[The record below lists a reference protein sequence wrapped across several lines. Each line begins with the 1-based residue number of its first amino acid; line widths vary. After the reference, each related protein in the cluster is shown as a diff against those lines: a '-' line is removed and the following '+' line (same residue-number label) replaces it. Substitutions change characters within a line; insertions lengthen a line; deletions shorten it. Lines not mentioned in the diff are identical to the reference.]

1 MKPQQLKPQ
10 KRKFLSDRLFTFSVI
25 ISVMFLTIAYQFYK
39 LQIIEH
45 DAYDEELRAT
55 VQKEV
60 KIPAIRGVIY
70 DRYGKPLAT
79 NKAIYV
85 LKYDPQVSL
94 KSGEMDRILLNVAE
108 LLEKNQDEYIDN
120 VPISKTTPFVFTEDT
135 QSVKRFITNYVPY
148 NNNEHK
154 EELYGYSASELIE
167 YLRGEKVFDLD
178 EKYSDE
184 EARKIIAMRLEIRQT
199 TYQKYKQVTIAQ
211 DVSMKSLAAIEENQA
226 DFASITSEV
235 ESQRYYT
242 YGKALGNV
250 LGYTRSIT
258 ESQYETLQSE
268 GYEKDDIV
276 GQVGIESQ
284 MESELRGQTG
294 SKLIQ
299 VDNVGRTVFTLETEE
314 ATSGNDVYLTIDA
327 DLQVA
332 VYEALEKR
340 LSQGIVARLQGAAKT
355 TPLTGREVLI
365 SMAKNNQLDL
375 KVMSAASEDEM
386 QRQLYN
392 KILAS
397 YQEEEKR
404 LEEAEKN
411 LPDDEKTSL
420 SLKQHFANML
430 DSEEVLITD
439 QELLLSFGEQGSLDL
454 SEAQMTNIAS
464 GNYNLE
470 SLLIEQL
477 QNGGL
482 TPDQTDITPFSG
494 TAVVTDPN
502 TGQTLALVSY
512 PSYDNNEFTQ
522 NFNSIYTKLHDG
534 VDNRN
539 IEINRALKTAKAP
552 GSTFKM
558 ITGIAGLEEGLV
570 TSTEEIYDSGQ
581 YTKAGL
587 PYLSCWIFTN
597 TGHGHG
603 NENIVGALE
612 VSCNYYFNE
621 VAYRL
626 GQKFGGPYGAISVL
640 SRYAEMFGLGA
651 KSGIELEETAPNI
664 SNPTNSVTTQAARA
678 LNGIRSKKDESKEEL
693 YNQIAEYLSTGFY
706 TLGDK
711 NATDIDGKIDY
722 ISRPYIKKSIDLELG
737 IALSEDLRT
746 IYNKLLEDYTEELS
760 NGVSEAA
767 REIAETVMSGDSS
780 LGLKYRTKQALLDYL
795 KELVQPGTRKTIQK
809 TLNKMPGGMIKQAFL
824 EGYKAALSEYED
836 DAEMT
841 SVCEELKKRI
851 AALEAGT
858 FDYESIMVDKVI
870 DRILNVYLDET
881 FKNVQMEWTTA
892 LNIRTAIGQG
902 ENTFTPVQ
910 LARYNSAL
918 ANGHTVYDLTI
929 IKGIK
934 DHKET
939 GNYVTNEPTVF
950 STLNLKQST
959 IDTIHKGMYAVT
971 TGTSGSA
978 TKYFKDLPIE
988 VAGKT
993 GTAQEGSHENSWFI
1007 SFAPY
1012 DNPEISVV
1020 TSMYGTDGLG
1030 SYNYQFARD
1039 IYEIYYQLNEE
1050 VEKVTL
1056 DNQFME

>member
-1 MKPQQLKPQ
+1 MKPQQLKPK
-10 KRKFLSDRLFTFSVI
+10 KRKFLSDRLFILSCG
-25 ISVMFLTIAYQFYK
+25 ISVMFLMVVYQFYK

-79 NKAIYV
+79 NKAVYV
-85 LKYDPQVSL
+85 LKYDPQVTL
-94 KSGEMDRILLNVAE
+94 KAGEMDKILLSVAE

-148 NNNEHK
+148 NDNEHK
-154 EELYGYSASELIE
+154 EEIYGYSASELMA
-167 YLRGEKVFDLD
+167 YLRSTKVFDLD

-226 DFASITSEV
+226 NYASITSEV
-235 ESQRYYT
+235 EAQRYYT
-242 YGKALGNV
+242 YGKAFGNV

-258 ESQYETLQSE
+258 ESQYEKLQSE

-276 GQVGIESQ
+276 GQVGVESQ

-294 SKLIQ
+294 SKVIQ

-327 DLQVA
+327 NLQVA
-332 VYEALEKR
+332 TYEALEKK
-340 LSQGIVARLQGAAKT
+340 LSEGIIARLKGTAKT

-375 KVMSAASEDEM
+375 KVMSAATESQV

-397 YQEEEKR
+397 YQEEEAR
-404 LEEAEKN
+404 LQEVEKA
-411 LPDDEKTSL
+411 LPEDEKTNL
-420 SLKQHFANML
+420 TLKQHFANML
-430 DSEEVLITD
+430 DSEEILITN
-439 QELLLSFGEQGSLDL
+439 QELLLSFGEQGSLAL
-454 SEAQMTNIAS
+454 SDDQMKSITN

-470 SLLIEQL
+470 SLLIAQL
-477 QNGGL
+477 ENGGL

-534 VDNRN
+534 VDNRSL
-539 IEINRALKTAKAP
+539 EINRALKTAKAP

-558 ITGIAGLEEGLV
+558 ITGIAGLEEGVV
-570 TSTEEIYDSGQ
+570 TPETEIYDSGQ

-587 PYLSCWIFTN
+587 PYVNCWIFTN
-597 TGHGHG
+597 SGHGHG
-603 NENIVGALE
+603 NENMIGALE

-626 GQKFGGPYGAISVL
+626 GQKFGAPYGGISVL
-640 SRYAEMFGLGA
+640 SDYAEMFGLGA
-651 KSGIELEETAPNI
+651 KTGIELEETAPNI
-664 SNPTNSVTTQAARA
+664 SNPTNSVTTQVSRA
-678 LNGIRSKKDESKEEL
+678 LNGIRSKKDESKEAL
-693 YNQIAEYLSTGFY
+693 YNQIVEYLSTGFY
-706 TLGDK
+706 TLGNK
-711 NATDIDGKIDY
+711 YATDLEGQVDY
-722 ISRPYIKKSIDLELG
+722 VSRPYIKKSIDLELG
-737 IALSEDLRT
+737 IALSEDLST
-746 IYNKLLEDYTEELS
+746 IYNKLLDDYSEELS
-760 NGVSEAA
+760 GGVSEPAKA
-767 REIAETVMSGDSS
+767 IAETVMSGDTS
-780 LGLKYRTKQALLDYL
+780 LSLKHRTKQALLSYL
-795 KELVQPGTRKTIQK
+795 KDLVQPGTRKTIQK
-809 TLNKMPGGMIKQAFL
+809 SLSKMPAGMLENAFL
-824 EGYKAALSEYED
+824 EGYRAALSEYKS
-836 DAEMT
+836 DATMT
-841 SVCEELKKRI
+841 SVCTELEKRI
-851 AALEAGT
+851 SALEKGS

-870 DRILNVYLDET
+870 DRILNVYLDDT

-910 LARYNSAL
+910 MARYNAAL

-934 DHKET
+934 DHKAT
-939 GNYVTNEPTVF
+939 GNYIMNEPTVF

-971 TGTSGSA
+971 KGTAGTAS
-978 TKYFKDLPIE
+978 KYFKDLPIE
-988 VAGKT
+988 VAAKT
-993 GTAQEGSHENSWFI
+993 GTAQENGYENSWVV

-1030 SYNYQFARD
+1030 GYNYEFARD
-1039 IYEIYYQLNEE
+1039 IYEIYYQLDK
-1050 VEKVTL
+1050 EKDQVTV
-1056 DNQFME
+1056 DNQFLE

>member
-10 KRKFLSDRLFTFSVI
+10 KRKFLSDRLFILTCG
-25 ISVMFLTIAYQFYK
+25 ISVMFLMVAYQFYK

-79 NKAIYV
+79 NKAVYV
-85 LKYDPQVSL
+85 LKYDPQVTL
-94 KSGEMDRILLNVAE
+94 KAGEMDKILLSVAE

-148 NNNEHK
+148 NDNEHK
-154 EELYGYSASELIE
+154 EEIYGYSASELMA
-167 YLRGEKVFDLD
+167 YLRSTKVFDLD

-226 DFASITSEV
+226 NYASITSEV
-235 ESQRYYT
+235 EAQRYYT
-242 YGKALGNV
+242 YGKAFGNV

-258 ESQYETLQSE
+258 ESQYEKLQSE

-276 GQVGIESQ
+276 GQVGVESQ

-294 SKLIQ
+294 SKVIQ

-327 DLQVA
+327 NLQVST
-332 VYEALEKR
+332 YEALEKR
-340 LSQGIVARLQGAAKT
+340 LSEGIIARLKGTAKT
-355 TPLTGREVLI
+355 TPLTGREVLV

-375 KVMSAASEDEM
+375 KVMSAAPESQV

-397 YQEEEKR
+397 YQEEEAR
-404 LEEAEKN
+404 LQEVEKG
-411 LPDDEKTSL
+411 LPEDEKTNL

-430 DSEEVLITD
+430 DSEEILITN
-439 QELLLSFGEQGSLDL
+439 QELLLSFGEQGSLKL
-454 SEAQMTNIAS
+454 SDDQMKSITN

-470 SLLIEQL
+470 SLLIAQL
-477 QNGGL
+477 ESGGL

-558 ITGIAGLEEGLV
+558 ITGIAGLEEGVV
-570 TSTEEIYDSGQ
+570 TPETEIYDSGQ

-587 PYLSCWIFTN
+587 PYVNCWIYTN
-597 TGHGHG
+597 SGHGHG
-603 NENIVGALE
+603 SENMIGALE

-626 GQKFGGPYGAISVL
+626 GQKFGAPYGGISVL
-640 SRYAEMFGLGA
+640 SDYAEMFGLGT
-651 KSGIELEETAPNI
+651 KTGIELEETAPNI
-664 SNPTNSVTTQAARA
+664 SNPTNSVTTQASRA
-678 LNGIRSKKDESKEEL
+678 LNGIRSKKDESKEVL

-706 TLGDK
+706 SLGNK
-711 NATDIDGKIDY
+711 YATDLEGQVDY
-722 ISRPYIKKSIDLELG
+722 VSRPYIKKSIDLELG
-737 IALSEDLRT
+737 IALSEDLST
-746 IYNKLLEDYTEELS
+746 IYNKLLDDYSEELS
-760 NGVSEAA
+760 DGVSEPAKA
-767 REIAETVMSGDSS
+767 IAETVMAGDTS
-780 LGLKYRTKQALLDYL
+780 LSLKHRTKQALLSYL
-795 KELVQPGTRKTIQK
+795 KDLVQPGTRKTIQK
-809 TLNKMPGGMIKQAFL
+809 SLSKMPAGMVENAFL
-824 EGYKAALSEYED
+824 EGYRAALSEYKG
-836 DAEMT
+836 DASMA
-841 SVCEELKKRI
+841 SVCAELEKRI
-851 AALEAGT
+851 NVLEEGS

-870 DRILNVYLDET
+870 DRILNVYLDDT

-910 LARYNSAL
+910 MARYNAAL

-934 DHKET
+934 DHKAT
-939 GNYVTNEPTVF
+939 GSYLVNEPTIF

-971 TGTSGSA
+971 KGTAGTA
-978 TKYFKDLPIE
+978 AKYFKDLPIE
-988 VAGKT
+988 VATKT
-993 GTAQEGSHENSWFI
+993 GTAQENGYENSWVV

-1030 SYNYQFARD
+1030 GYNYEFARD
-1039 IYEIYYQLNEE
+1039 IYEIYYQLDKETDQ
-1050 VEKVTL
+1050 VTV
-1056 DNQFME
+1056 DNQFVE

>member
-1 MKPQQLKPQ
+1 MKPQLLKPK
-10 KRKFLSDRLFTFSVI
+10 KRKFLSDRLFVFSCVI
-25 ISVMFLTIAYQFYK
+25 SAMFLMITYQFYK

-85 LKYDPQVSL
+85 LKYDPQVTL
-94 KSGEMDRILLNVAE
+94 KTGELDRILLSVAE

-120 VPISKTTPFVFTEDT
+120 VPISKTTPFVFTEDI

-148 NNNEHK
+148 NDNEHK
-154 EELYGYSASELIE
+154 EEIYGYSASELIE
-167 YLRGEKVFDLD
+167 YLRSKKVFDLD

-184 EARKIIAMRLEIRQT
+184 EVRKIIAMRLEIRQT

-226 DFASITSEV
+226 DYASITSEV

-250 LGYTRSIT
+250 LGYTRNIT
-258 ESQYETLQSE
+258 ESQYNTLKAE
-268 GYEKDDIV
+268 GYDKDDIV

-284 MESELRGQTG
+284 MESELRGQIG
-294 SKLIQ
+294 SKLIE
-299 VDNVGRTVFTLETEE
+299 VDNVGRTVFTLKTEE
-314 ATSGNDVYLTIDA
+314 ATSGNDVYLTLDA

-332 VYEALEKR
+332 TYQALEKR
-340 LSQGIVARLQGAAKT
+340 LSQAIVARLQGAAKT
-355 TPLTGREVLI
+355 TPLTGREVLV
-365 SMAKNNQLDL
+365 SMGKNNQLDL
-375 KVMSAASEDEM
+375 KVMSAAPESEM

-392 KILAS
+392 KILES
-397 YQEEEKR
+397 YQAEEAR

-411 LPDDEKTSL
+411 LTEDEKTSL

-430 DSEEVLITD
+430 NSEQVIITD
-439 QELLLSFGEQGSLDL
+439 KELLLSFGEQGSLDF
-454 SEAQMTNIAS
+454 SQEQMNNIAN
-464 GNYNLE
+464 GNYNLT
-470 SLLIEQL
+470 SLLIVQL
-477 QNGGL
+477 ENGGL

-558 ITGIAGLEEGLV
+558 ITGIAGLEEGVV
-570 TSTEEIYDSGQ
+570 TPETEIYDAGQ

-587 PYLSCWIFTN
+587 PYLNCWIYTN
-597 TGHGHG
+597 SGHGHG
-603 NENIVGALE
+603 NENMIGALE

-626 GQKFGGPYGAISVL
+626 GQKFGAPYGGISVL
-640 SRYAEMFGLGA
+640 SGYAEMFGLGA
-651 KSGIELEETAPNI
+651 KSGIELEETVPNI

-678 LNGIRSKKDESKEEL
+678 LNGIRSKKDESKEAL

-706 TLGDK
+706 TLGNK
-711 NATDIDGKIDY
+711 EATNIEGKIDY
-722 ISRPYIKKSIDLELG
+722 ISRPYIKNSIDLELG
-737 IALSEDLRT
+737 IALSEDLST

-760 NGVSEAA
+760 KGVNEVAKG
-767 REIAETVMSGDSS
+767 IAETVMSGDSS
-780 LGLKYRTKQALLDYL
+780 LSLKYRTKQALLDYL

-809 TLNKMPGGMIKQAFL
+809 TLSKMPEGTIEGAFL
-824 EGYKAALSEYED
+824 QGYKAALSEYEND
-836 DAEMT
+836 TSMV
-841 SVCEELKKRI
+841 SVCGELKKRI
-851 AALEAGT
+851 TALEAGS

-870 DRILNVYLDET
+870 DRILNVYLDDT

-910 LARYNSAL
+910 LARYNAAL

-929 IKGIK
+929 IKGIQ

-939 GNYVTNEPTVF
+939 HNFITNEPTVF
-950 STLNLKQST
+950 NTLNLKQST
-959 IDTIHKGMYAVT
+959 IDTIHKGMYAVAA
-971 TGTSGSA
+971 GTSGTA
-978 TKYFKDLPIE
+978 TKYFKGLPIE
-988 VAGKT
+988 VAAKT
-993 GTAQEGSHENSWFI
+993 GTAQENGYENSWVV
-1007 SFAPY
+1007 SFTPY
-1012 DNPEISVV
+1012 DKPEISVV

-1030 SYNYQFARD
+1030 AYNYEFARD
-1039 IYEIYYQLNEE
+1039 IYEIYYKLNEE
-1050 VEKVTL
+1050 NEQITL
-1056 DNQFME
+1056 DNQFVD